1 MGSAWRIV
9 LESEAP
15 LAFSGEGAWRYG
27 GRWNSR
33 NLRVIYVSEH
43 QSTAAL
49 AVIVHN
55 KPFSPNKRYK
65 AFHVEWPDSLT
76 ERFPAKK
83 LPENWRV
90 LPPPRETREIGDRWI
105 GEQRSAVLAL
115 PSIISPAD
123 TNFLLNPEHPHF
135 KRIRIHPRIDYDF
148 DLRLVGR

>member
-33 NLRVIYVSEH
+33 NVRVIYVGEH

-49 AVIVHN
+49 EVIVHN
-55 KPFSPNKRYK
+55 KPFSPNERYK
-65 AFHVEWPDSLT
+65 AFHLEWSDSLT

-115 PSIISPAD
+115 PSVISPAD
-123 TNFLLNPEHPHF
+123 TNFLLNPEHPRF
-135 KRIRIHPRIDYDF
+135 KRIRIASPVDYDF
-148 DLRLVGR
+148 DPRLLGR

>member
-1 MGSAWRIV
+1 MGLAWRIV

-33 NLRVIYVSEH
+33 NVRVIYVSEH
-43 QSTAAL
+43 PSTAAL
-49 AVIVHN
+49 EVIVHN
-55 KPFSPNKRYK
+55 KPFSPDERYK
-65 AFHVEWPDSLT
+65 AFHLEWSDSLT

-135 KRIRIHPRIDYDF
+135 KRIRIHPPIDYDF